1 MKHVKLFLLGL
12 ILFWLVGFIY
22 VFLTGSNS
30 DKYTLTN
37 GDLKAAV
44 SYFEKG
50 ELRDKTNLNFKQL
63 LNDLRLLEEKN
74 QKNELIIQKLQ

>member
-44 SYFEKG
+44 AYFEKG
-50 ELRDKTNLNFKQL
+50 ELNDKTNLNFKQL
-63 LNDLRLLEEKN
+63 LSDLRLLEEKN
-74 QKNELIIQKLQ
+74 QKNEMIIQKLQ